1 MWFRK
6 IDSALVFQGVMNDIL
21 QLLLQAIFTLQ
32 EEEDDEVE
40 ADNTVE
46 EGELDYKY
54 FFLVCLY
61 QQDFP

>member
-1 MWFRK
+1 
-6 IDSALVFQGVMNDIL
+6 MNDIL

-46 EGELDYKY
+46 EGEFNFPY
-54 FFLVCLY
+54 FLY
-61 QQDFP
+61 ACN